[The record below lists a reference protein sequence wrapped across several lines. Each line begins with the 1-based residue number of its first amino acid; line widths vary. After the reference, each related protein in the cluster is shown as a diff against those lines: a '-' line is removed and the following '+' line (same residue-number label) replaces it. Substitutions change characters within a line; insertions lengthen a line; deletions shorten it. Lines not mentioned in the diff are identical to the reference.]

1 MTSKVEFYQLE
12 KVDDDVFGQ
21 STKDD
26 NSKSLKTYSKL
37 PSKNDLKDNDQLA
50 SNSGISESKQEDQS
64 TDNQTGAKDITEAS
78 ESNDNQKNEGLNIQK
93 MLNQDNGRH
102 TSQSN
107 IEEEKGDQSHQASS
121 KNTDSAIKIGEFE
134 VKSEFSERLLKS
146 IDVDKQWKY
155 LKIICHENLNNKLNV
170 FNQIGIINISFF
182 GNIVGYENEYITG
195 LKNINPSEAI
205 LIDMMLKKGKEK
217 EAKPVKNVSLSVSD
231 RLNPKPTPSSLNVF
245 DDKIT
250 ALSKSKIKAVEDED
264 YMEAEK
270 LKQIILKIEKLK
282 VYVDKLEKQKVDF
295 ANNEKYD
302 SALKVKTEIDRIK

>member
-1 MTSKVEFYQLE
+1 M
-12 KVDDDVFGQ
+12 
-21 STKDD
+21 
-26 NSKSLKTYSKL
+26 
-37 PSKNDLKDNDQLA
+37 
-50 SNSGISESKQEDQS
+50 
-64 TDNQTGAKDITEAS
+64 
-78 ESNDNQKNEGLNIQK
+78 
-93 MLNQDNGRH
+93 
-102 TSQSN
+102 
-107 IEEEKGDQSHQASS
+107 
-121 KNTDSAIKIGEFE
+121 
-134 VKSEFSERLLKS
+134 
-146 IDVDKQWKY
+146 
-155 LKIICHENLNNKLNV
+155 NV

-217 EAKPVKNVSLSVSD
+217 EEKPVKNVSLSVSD